1 MKNLMSCG
9 SFCDYEKYYLI
20 QAGGAR
26 DDILYYSGIPYQ
38 RGSNIFLRYGKRFG
52 IPIFKF
58 LLNTGKDVIKD
69 IMMGEKP
76 KNALVNNLKRKTTE
90 AIENVADRV
99 TQSGGFVKRKKK
111 SNSSKIIK
119 TKKKLKKSLKGRK
132 PRRRVKFHRS
142 KDIFQK

>member
-1 MKNLMSCG
+1 
-9 SFCDYEKYYLI
+9 
-20 QAGGAR
+20 
-26 DDILYYSGIPYQ
+26 
-38 RGSNIFLRYGKRFG
+38 
-52 IPIFKF
+52 
-58 LLNTGKDVIKD
+58 
-69 IMMGEKP
+69 MGEKP

-132 PRRRVKFHRS
+132 TRRRVKFHRS

>member
-38 RGSNIFLRYGKRFG
+38 RGSNIFLRCGKRFG

-69 IMMGEKP
+69 IMMEEKP
-76 KNALVNNLKRKTTE
+76 KNALVNNLKSKTTE
-90 AIENVADRV
+90 AIENVADRI

-119 TKKKLKKSLKGRK
+119 TKKFKKSLKGRK
-132 PRRRVKFHRS
+132 IRRRVKFHRS
-142 KDIFQK
+142 KDIFQN

>member
-1 MKNLMSCG
+1 MSCG

-38 RGSNIFLRYGKRFG
+38 RGSNIFLRCGKRFG

-69 IMMGEKP
+69 IMMEEKP
-76 KNALVNNLKRKTTE
+76 KNALVNNLKSKTTE
-90 AIENVADRV
+90 AIENVADRI

-119 TKKKLKKSLKGRK
+119 TKKFKKSLKGRK
-132 PRRRVKFHRS
+132 IRRRVKFHRS
-142 KDIFQK
+142 KDIFQN